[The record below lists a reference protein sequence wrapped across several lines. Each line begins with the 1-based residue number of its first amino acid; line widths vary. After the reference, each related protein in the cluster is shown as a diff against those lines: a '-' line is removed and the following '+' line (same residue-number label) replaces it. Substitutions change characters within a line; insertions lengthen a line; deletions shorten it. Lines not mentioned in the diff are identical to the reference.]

1 MSSAPAAVTGVD
13 PVTFQVLASRLSG
26 IVQEMQDAI
35 FRTGYSTIVRES
47 QDASCM
53 LLDAGGD
60 VVGEHAVL
68 PLHVAALPEV
78 VRAVRARFDD
88 IAPGDAFITNHPY
101 LAGVTHAVDMAVITP
116 VFHDGALIAF
126 CGSIAHK
133 SDLGGMVPGTGSG
146 TARELFQEGIH
157 FPPVRYMR
165 AGTVARD
172 IEAILRANSRTPDL
186 VVGDVRGQIGVA
198 RLGERRLADTIARYG
213 VDALLAVF
221 RQKSVATETRV
232 RAALAAWPD
241 GVAEGEAFV
250 DHDGIALD
258 RPVRYH
264 VRVEKSGDRIHFDFS
279 GSSDQTL
286 GPINVRPALVRGCCY
301 YATIAMIDPA
311 IENNGGLARVVE
323 TTFRPGSVLDPV
335 FPAATNNYMAT
346 AMAVTEALVEAL
358 TRLNATR
365 QIAGC
370 GGVGGGLTISGRR
383 AGEGAFVLYESIG
396 SAYGAR
402 SGKDGVSGASVYLS
416 NARITPIEILES
428 EFPARITRFE
438 LMPDSGGAGEWRGGL
453 GPVREYQ
460 ILNDR
465 VALTLR
471 GGKHTIPAAGI
482 GGGATGGLGDCIVHS
497 GGGDRRLSSRFS
509 AEPLVAGDVLQIDKA
524 GGGGLG
530 APGARPFASVARD
543 VLDGYVTRTAAIAIY
558 GADPA
563 RLDAALAAWDSGIEP
578 SMEEKETP

>member
-1 MSSAPAAVTGVD
+1 VKASLETPAGVD
-13 PVTFQVLASRLSG
+13 PVTYQVLVSRLSG

-53 LLDAGGD
+53 LLDADGD
-60 VVGEHAVL
+60 IVGEHAVL

-78 VRAVRARFDD
+78 VRAVRRRYDGD
-88 IAPGDAFITNHPY
+88 IAAGDAFITNHPY
-101 LAGVTHAVDMAVITP
+101 EAGVTHAVDMAVVTP
-116 VFHDGALIAF
+116 VFAGDRLVAF

-146 TARELFQEGIH
+146 NARELFQEGIH
-157 FPPVRYMR
+157 FPPVRY
-165 AGTVARD
+165 ARGGAVVRD
-172 IEAILRANSRTPDL
+172 VEAILRANSRTPDL

-198 RLGERRLADTIARYG
+198 RLGERRLAATIDRYG

-221 RQKSVATETRV
+221 RQKSVATEARV
-232 RAALAAWPD
+232 RAALATWPD

-250 DHDGIALD
+250 DHDGIVLD

-264 VRVEKSGDRIHFDFS
+264 VRVEKRGDRIHFDFS
-279 GSSDQTL
+279 DSSDQTQ

-301 YATIAMIDPA
+301 YATIAMIDTA

-323 TTFRPGSVLDPV
+323 TTFRPGSVLDPA

-346 AMAVTEALVEAL
+346 AMAVTEALLEAL
-358 TRLNATR
+358 THLSTGRK
-365 QIAGC
+365 IAGC

-383 AGEGAFVLYESIG
+383 PAGGAFVLYESIG

-416 NARITPIEILES
+416 NSRITPIEILES
-428 EFPARITRFE
+428 EFPARVTRFE
-438 LMPDSGGAGEWRGGL
+438 LRADSGGAGEWRGGL
-453 GPVREYQ
+453 GPRRDYA
-460 ILNDR
+460 ILVER
-465 VALTLR
+465 AALTLR
-471 GGKHTIPAAGI
+471 GGKHTIPAAGVDA
-482 GGGATGGLGDCIVHS
+482 GATGGLGTCIVHAP
-497 GGGDRRLSSRFS
+497 GGDRTLSSRFS
-509 AEPLVAGDVLQIDKA
+509 AEPLAGGDVLHIDKA

-530 APGARPFASVARD
+530 PPRARPFERVVYD
-543 VLDGYVTRTAAIAIY
+543 VLDGYVTRDAAIALY
-558 GADPA
+558 GVDPT
-563 RLDAALAAWDSGIEP
+563 RLDAALAAYDRGIEP
-578 SMEEKETP
+578 GEGCSS

>member
-1 MSSAPAAVTGVD
+1 MADVD
-13 PVTFQVLASRLSG
+13 PVTYQVLVSRLSG
-26 IVQEMQDAI
+26 IVREMQDAI

-78 VRAVRARFDD
+78 VRAVRRRFEND
-88 IAPGDAFITNHPY
+88 IAPGDAFITNHPFE
-101 LAGVTHAVDMAVITP
+101 AGVTHAVDMAVVTP
-116 VFHDGALIAF
+116 LFWEGRLVAF

-157 FPPVRYMR
+157 FPPVRY
-165 AGTVARD
+165 VRD
-172 IEAILRANSRTPDL
+172 GAVVRDVEAILRANSRTPDL

-213 VDALLAVF
+213 VDALLGVF
-221 RQKSVATETRV
+221 RQKRVATEARV

-250 DHDGIALD
+250 DHDGIVLD

-264 VRVEKSGDRIHFDFS
+264 VRVEKTGDRISFDFT
-279 GSSDQTL
+279 GSSDQTQ

-301 YATIAMIDPA
+301 YATIAMIDPT

-323 TTFRPGSVLDPV
+323 TRFRPGSVLDPA

-358 TRLNATR
+358 TRLGTGR
-365 QIAGC
+365 KIAGC

-383 AGEGAFVLYESIG
+383 AADGAFVLYESIG

-428 EFPARITRFE
+428 EFPARVKRFE
-438 LMPDSGGAGEWRGGL
+438 LLPDSGGAGEWRGGL
-453 GPVREYQ
+453 GPRRDYE
-460 ILNDR
+460 ILAER

-471 GGKHTIPAAGI
+471 GGKHTIPAAGVDA
-482 GGGATGGLGDCIVHS
+482 GATGGLGTCVVHAER
-497 GGGDRRLSSRFS
+497 GERTLSSRFS
-509 AEPLVAGDVLQIDKA
+509 AEPLVAGEVVQIDKA

-530 APGARPFASVARD
+530 RPAARPFERVVLD
-543 VLDGYVTRTAAIAIY
+543 VLDGYVSRAAAIATYEID
-558 GADPA
+558 ATQ
-563 RLDAALAAWDSGIEP
+563 LDAALAAFERGVEP
-578 SMEEKETP
+578 VALSRSA